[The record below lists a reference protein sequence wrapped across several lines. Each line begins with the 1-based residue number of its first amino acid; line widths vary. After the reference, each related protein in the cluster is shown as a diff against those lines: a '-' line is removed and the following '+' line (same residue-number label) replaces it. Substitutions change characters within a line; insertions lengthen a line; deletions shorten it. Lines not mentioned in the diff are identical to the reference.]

1 MTGAPFKNFLKNAAL
16 LRSEKG
22 ALAIQV
28 LIFSGITII
37 LLSGFVVLMDIHLK
51 LLRRDADNFAAFAI
65 AEAGIEY
72 YRWHLAHAPN
82 DYRDG
87 TGQSGPYVHDY
98 RDKDGNLIGRFS
110 LDITPPPT
118 GSTVVAIQ
126 STGKLSGNQEIEKVI
141 RVQMGIPSFA
151 KYAAALNANVRFGEG
166 TEVFGEIHSN
176 GGIRFDG
183 LAHNIVASALTSYD
197 DPDHSGG
204 NEFGVH
210 THLAPTDPLPPT
222 AVPVRTDVFEAGRQF
237 PVPALDFAGIT
248 QTLSDIKA
256 DAQSAGFYAAP
267 SGSGYYGYEVVLNT
281 NDTFDL
287 YKVSGLYVQ
296 GGCSNYLGQSGWGTW
311 SVRTRSLV
319 GNYPIPSNGLIFLED
334 NAWVRGQV
342 NGARVT
348 IASAR
353 FPDNPAT
360 RSSISVASDLL
371 YSNYDGSDAVA
382 LIAQKDINIGMV
394 SDTDLRVDAA
404 LVAQNGRVGRF
415 YYSGGCSPYNVRSV
429 ITAYG
434 IIVSNQRYGF
444 AYTDGTGYQTRNLI
458 YDSNLLYN
466 PPPSFPLASDS
477 YGNLSWEEI
486 K

>member
-1 MTGAPFKNFLKNAAL
+1 MTSARFKNITSF
-16 LRSEKG
+16 RSERG

-51 LLRRDADNFAAFAI
+51 LLRRDADNAAAFAI

-72 YRWHLAHAPN
+72 YRWHLAHAPA
-82 DYRDG
+82 DYQDG

-98 RDKDGNLIGRFS
+98 RDKDGNLIGQFS
-110 LDITPPPT
+110 LNITPPPV
-118 GSTVVAIQ
+118 GSTVVVIQ
-126 STGKLSGNQEIEKVI
+126 STGKLSGNQEIEKIIKVK
-141 RVQMGIPSFA
+141 MGIPSFA

-176 GGIRFDG
+176 GGVRFDG
-183 LAHNIVASALTSYD
+183 LAHNIVSSALISYD
-197 DPDHSGG
+197 DPDHDGA

-210 THLAPTDPLPPT
+210 THLSPTDPLPP
-222 AVPVRTDVFEAGRQF
+222 ASVPVRTDVFEAGRQF

-248 QTLSDIKA
+248 QTLSTIKA
-256 DAQSAGFYAAP
+256 DAQSGGFYAAS
-267 SGSGYYGYEVVLNT
+267 SGSGYYGYDVVLKT

-287 YKVSGLYVQ
+287 YKISRLYSPTS
-296 GGCSNYLGQSGWGTW
+296 GCSNSNNQDGWGLW
-311 SVRTRSLV
+311 SIRTESLV
-319 GNYPIPSNGLIFLED
+319 GNYPIPANGLIFLED
-334 NAWVRGQV
+334 NAWVRGQID
-342 NGARVT
+342 GARVT

-360 RSSISVASDLL
+360 RSSITVNADLL
-371 YSNYDGSDAVA
+371 YSNYNGSDVIA
-382 LIAQKDINIGMV
+382 LIAQKDINIGFR

-415 YYSGGCSPYNVRSV
+415 YYSSSCTTYYTRNSIVS
-429 ITAYG
+429 YG

-444 AYTDGTGYQTRNLI
+444 AYTDGTGYQTRSLI